1 MLKATRTLIAGEANG
16 EILELDEPLS
26 FWGGFESETG
36 TIIDQAHPQVGQS
49 LVGKIVIMTV
59 GRGSSSASSVLAEA
73 IRDGTAPAALILQE
87 SDEIIVLG
95 AIVAD
100 EIYQT
105 VMPILLVGKIV
116 IMTVGRGSSSASSV
130 LAEAI
135 RDGTA
140 PAALILQESDEII
153 VLGAI
158 VADEIYQTVMPIL
171 LVDDVTYR
179 DVASLTAAQITADGQ
194 IDPR

>member
-1 MLKATRTLIAGEANG
+1 MLKATRTLIAGEAHG

-49 LVGKIVIMTV
+49 LVGKIVMMTV

-73 IRDGTAPAALILQE
+73 IRDGI
-87 SDEIIVLG
+87 
-95 AIVAD
+95 
-100 EIYQT
+100 
-105 VMPILLVGKIV
+105 
-116 IMTVGRGSSSASSV
+116 
-130 LAEAI
+130 
-135 RDGTA
+135 A

>member
-1 MLKATRTLIAGEANG
+1 MKESGPMPEATRTLIAGEAHG

-49 LVGKIVIMTV
+49 LVGKIVMMTV

-100 EIYQT
+100 EIY
-105 VMPILLVGKIV
+105 G
-116 IMTVGRGSSSASSV
+116 
-130 LAEAI
+130 
-135 RDGTA
+135 
-140 PAALILQESDEII
+140 
-153 VLGAI
+153 
-158 VADEIYQTVMPIL
+158 TVMPIL
-171 LVDDVTYR
+171 LVDDATYR

>member
-1 MLKATRTLIAGEANG
+1 M
-16 EILELDEPLS
+16 
-26 FWGGFESETG
+26 
-36 TIIDQAHPQVGQS
+36 
-49 LVGKIVIMTV
+49 
-59 GRGSSSASSVLAEA
+59 
-73 IRDGTAPAALILQE
+73 
-87 SDEIIVLG
+87 
-95 AIVAD
+95 
-100 EIYQT
+100 
-105 VMPILLVGKIV
+105 
-116 IMTVGRGSSSASSV
+116 MTVGRGSSSASSV

-194 IDPR
+194 IDPLINPRPTEQQRDPPARTGRLEQRHLIVVPAARMLTGDELGEVGQQISRREDPDASGWAMSPAIAASS

>member
-1 MLKATRTLIAGEANG
+1 MGREAGANA
-16 EILELDEPLS
+16 S
-26 FWGGFESETG
+26 FGG
-36 TIIDQAHPQVGQS
+36 P
-49 LVGKIVIMTV
+49 
-59 GRGSSSASSVLAEA
+59 GSTFWFD
-73 IRDGTAPAALILQE
+73 R
-87 SDEIIVLG
+87 
-95 AIVAD
+95 
-100 EIYQT
+100 
-105 VMPILLVGKIV
+105 
-116 IMTVGRGSSSASSV
+116 SASSV

-171 LVDDVTYR
+171 LVDDATYR
-179 DVASLTAAQITADGQ
+179 DVASLTAAQIRADGQ

>member
-1 MLKATRTLIAGEANG
+1 MKESGPMPEATRALIAGEAHG

-49 LVGKIVIMTV
+49 LVGKIVMMTV

-87 SDEIIVLG
+87 SDEIYG
-95 AIVAD
+95 
-100 EIYQT
+100 
-105 VMPILLVGKIV
+105 
-116 IMTVGRGSSSASSV
+116 
-130 LAEAI
+130 
-135 RDGTA
+135 
-140 PAALILQESDEII
+140 
-153 VLGAI
+153 
-158 VADEIYQTVMPIL
+158 TVMPIL
-171 LVDDVTYR
+171 LVDDTTYR
-179 DVASLTAAQITADGQ
+179 DIASLTAAQISADGQ